1 MKNSTFT
8 ERFNR
13 WKNGESYWNI
23 VGKPIPKYG
32 DGKNYS
38 GYNVQH
44 VKQGSLG
51 DNIDAQVDL
60 PDNSVVITGDA
71 SKNKNRMY
79 SSAFDPSGI
88 GEFVNT
94 ATLGGLNNLSPTQWI
109 RRGYDTAKGK
119 LTADSWFNGNNG
131 IVTNKFAKNHPILA
145 GATNMA
151 GDVLGFGLG
160 NVAKKLELYKNLNP
174 LDNEYTRNIIYYN
187 KEPFG
192 YTDQVQT
199 VKAIAKDYITGKDR
213 SYMDPPWEGY
223 LLDGGQSAKNKAR
236 IDAWKMY
243 NKFPQRYDTFVPSEK
258 YPGSFTAKKDI
269 DELKLVAGMYP
280 DNVIKSFKTNTPIK
294 YGDVDFVNGSGGNV
308 NSTATGL
315 FSGNVEGKQIY
326 GGMVQTQDLWDL
338 HPLQDRHSVKNLAAQ
353 SPFLSKF
360 FNTRLGTKI
369 SDRIGRQEAG
379 KIFGAKPFNVINDVP
394 ITHTQESTGFSY
406 ISKGFPEDV
415 LNTEFGRK
423 IQTQY
428 PQTDFHINWNANE
441 YPVKDFSTSYH
452 EDPNQHIN
460 PYFK

>member
-1 MKNSTFT
+1 MAKKLISRHQKGGNVMGY
-8 ERFNR
+8 N
-13 WKNGESYWNI
+13 Y
-23 VGKPIPKYG
+23 VGKVDKEDIPNYQKDISRYG
-32 DGKNYS
+32 TI
-38 GYNVQH
+38 QE
-44 VKQGSLG
+44 
-51 DNIDAQVDL
+51 
-60 PDNSVVITGDA
+60 VVIRPQ
-71 SKNKNRMY
+71 KY
-79 SSAFDPSGI
+79 SSSFDKDGF
-88 GEFVNT
+88 ENFVNA

-109 RRGYDTAKGK
+109 RRGYDAAKGK

-131 IVTNKFAKNHPILA
+131 IVTNKFANEHPILA
-145 GATNMA
+145 GVTNMS

-160 NVAKKLELYKNLNP
+160 NAAKKLELYKNLNP
-174 LDNEYTRNIIYYN
+174 FDNAYTRNIIYYN
-187 KEPFG
+187 KEPYG
-192 YTDQVQT
+192 YTDQVKT
-199 VKAIAKDYITGKDR
+199 VKAIAKDYITGKNRD
-213 SYMDPPWEGY
+213 YTDVPWENDLVDRDPSFG
-223 LLDGGQSAKNKAR
+223 KAR
-236 IDAWKMY
+236 VDAWRMY

-269 DELKLVAGMYP
+269 DELKLVTGMYP

-294 YGDVDFVNGSGGNV
+294 YGDVDFVNGSGGRV

-338 HPLQDRHSVKNLAAQ
+338 HPLQDHNSVKNLVAQ

-394 ITHTQESTGFSY
+394 VTNKQESTGFSY

-428 PQTDFHINWNANE
+428 PQTDFHINWSANE